1 VAATSVIA
9 KMNRET
15 IRPLVALSLIPQ
27 LGSRRIRNLVK
38 VAGSAQQVFGLSV
51 GAMCRIPGIGEST
64 AKSIAIFTDWT
75 HVDFVLEQGERL
87 GVQILGL
94 GDANYPA
101 ILTQIA
107 DPPVLL
113 WCRGDAAALNLP
125 SISIIGTRRPSEY
138 GQQMAIHFARE
149 LSAVGLSVVS
159 GLAYGVDAIAHDT
172 VLKANGVTVG
182 VLGSGIDRIYP
193 GAHRSLAYR
202 MIDAGGC
209 LISEFPPGTKP
220 DAGNFP
226 IRNRVVSG
234 LSFGTLVIETKG
246 EGGSMITARLAL
258 DQNREVFAVPHR
270 VGDLKGDGC
279 NYLIQISGAKLVR
292 HVDDILNELGGH
304 FSSKETRPIQAEFT
318 FSIPEPAWKRADLT
332 GKSLEICQ
340 FLANESLHADDLANR
355 CNLPV
360 QELLTELLQLE
371 FAGYVRTKPGKMV
384 EIAT

>member
-1 VAATSVIA
+1 
-9 KMNRET
+9 MNRES

-64 AKSIAIFTDWT
+64 AKSIASFTDWG
-75 HVDFVLEQGERL
+75 HVDVVLDQGERL

-94 GDANYPA
+94 GDSNYPPL
-101 ILTQIA
+101 LTQIA

-113 WCRGDAAALNLP
+113 WCRGDAASLSLP
-125 SISIIGTRRPSEY
+125 SVSIIGTRRPSEY

-149 LSAVGLSVVS
+149 LSGVGLSVVS

-209 LISEFPPGTKP
+209 LISEFPLGTKP

-270 VGDLKGDGC
+270 VGDIKGDGC

-318 FSIPEPAWKRADLT
+318 FAIPEPAWKRADLT
-332 GKSLEICQ
+332 GKALEICQ
-340 FLANESLHADDLANR
+340 FLANESLHADELATR
-355 CNLPV
+355 CNLPI